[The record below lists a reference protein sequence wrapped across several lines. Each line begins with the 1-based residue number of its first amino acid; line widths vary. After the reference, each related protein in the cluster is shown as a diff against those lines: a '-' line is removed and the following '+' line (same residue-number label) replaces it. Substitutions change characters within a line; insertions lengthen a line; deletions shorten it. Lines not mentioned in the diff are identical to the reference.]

1 MPACDVQREI
11 DMTSKSEV
19 SGVSFT
25 LRYTLLWP
33 SLFFFFFF
41 CFFLAILIKT

>member
-11 DMTSKSEV
+11 DMTSKSKV
-19 SGVSFT
+19 SGVCFT

-33 SLFFFFFF
+33 SFFGD
-41 CFFLAILIKT
+41 LK